1 MDALKN
7 LSFILNITH
16 KILSFI
22 IFTRSHVEFLFL
34 GKILSNS
41 RGEWTT
47 QHWLIYQD
55 SNSGCAVSQSVLMSY
70 MLKIFT
76 V

>member
-41 RGEWTT
+41 RGE
-47 QHWLIYQD
+47 
-55 SNSGCAVSQSVLMSY
+55 
-70 MLKIFT
+70 
-76 V
+76 